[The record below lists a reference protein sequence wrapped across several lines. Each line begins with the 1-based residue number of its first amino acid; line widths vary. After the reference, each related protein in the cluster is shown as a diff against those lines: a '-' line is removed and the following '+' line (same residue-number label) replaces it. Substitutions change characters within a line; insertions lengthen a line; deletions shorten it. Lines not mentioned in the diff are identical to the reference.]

1 MPQASKKVAELDSP
15 ELESKGRGTNSKAHN
30 LQNNP
35 SLELIKIT
43 LFVSLYLVMTEGTK
57 KPFSV
62 REIREEFPALRQL
75 IYNKN
80 LIYFD
85 NGATSQ
91 KPQVVLDAINR
102 YYSKDN
108 ANIHRGV
115 HFMSQKATNEYEESR
130 KIIQKYIN
138 AKKSEEIIFTKG
150 TTDGINLVAYSFGE
164 LLSAGDE
171 IIITAMEHHSNIVP
185 WQMLCQRKN
194 LTLRVVPINKKGELI
209 MDEFDKLL
217 NSKTKLV
224 AVTQISNTLG
234 TINPVKEIAQKAHA
248 VGAKILVDGAQSIQ
262 HMPIDVKD
270 MDCDFFVFSGH
281 KVFGPTGI
289 GVLYGKEDLL
299 DRMPPYQ
306 GGGDMIARVTF
317 ERTTYNE
324 LPFKFEAGTPHI
336 AGGICLGEA
345 IKFLSGLDIDAIQKH
360 EKELAEYAQ
369 DMLDTFEGMQI
380 IGEAKKKTSVV
391 SFVMEDIHPFDI
403 GTLLDKQ
410 GIAVRTGHHCTQP
423 LMDFFGIPGTV
434 RASFAFYNT
443 KQEVDTF
450 IEAVEK
456 SINMLK

>member
-1 MPQASKKVAELDSP
+1 
-15 ELESKGRGTNSKAHN
+15 
-30 LQNNP
+30 
-35 SLELIKIT
+35 
-43 LFVSLYLVMTEGTK
+43 MTEGTK
-57 KPFSV
+57 KQFNV
-62 REIREEFPALRQL
+62 REIREQFPALRQL

-91 KPQVVLDAINR
+91 KPQVVLDAINN

-115 HFMSQKATNEYEESR
+115 HYMSQKATTEYETAR
-130 KIIQKYIN
+130 KTIQTYLH

-150 TTDGINLVAYSFGE
+150 TTDGINLVAYSYGE

-171 IIITAMEHHSNIVP
+171 ILITAMEHHSNIVP
-185 WQMLCQRKN
+185 WQMLCERKN
-194 LTLRVVPINKKGELI
+194 LTLRVAPINKKGELI
-209 MDEFDKLL
+209 LEEFDKLL
-217 NSKTKLV
+217 STKTKLV
-224 AVTQISNTLG
+224 AVTHISNTLG
-234 TINPVKEIAQKAHA
+234 TINPIKELIQKAHA
-248 VGAKILVDGAQSIQ
+248 VGAKVLVDGAQSIQ
-262 HMPIDVKD
+262 HMPIDVID

-289 GVLYGKEDLL
+289 GVLYGKEALL
-299 DRMPPYQ
+299 DKMPPYQ
-306 GGGDMIARVTF
+306 GGGDMIAKVTF

-336 AGGICLGEA
+336 AGGICLGKAFE
-345 IKFLSGLDIDAIQKH
+345 FLSTIDMVAVQQY

-369 DMLDTFEGMQI
+369 DLLDTFEGMRI

-391 SFVMEDIHPFDI
+391 SFVMDGIHPFDI

-423 LMDFFGIPGTV
+423 LMDFYGIPGTV

-443 KQEVDTF
+443 RQEVDTF
-450 IEAVEK
+450 IAAVER

>member
-1 MPQASKKVAELDSP
+1 
-15 ELESKGRGTNSKAHN
+15 
-30 LQNNP
+30 
-35 SLELIKIT
+35 
-43 LFVSLYLVMTEGTK
+43 MTEGTQ
-57 KPFSV
+57 KPFIV
-62 REIREEFPALRQL
+62 REIREEFPALRQQV
-75 IYNKN
+75 YGKN

-91 KPQVVLDAINR
+91 KPQVVLDAINK

-115 HFMSQKATNEYEESR
+115 HFMSQRATTEFEEAR
-130 KIIQKYIN
+130 KIIQRYIK
-138 AKKSEEIIFTKG
+138 ARKSEEVIFTKG
-150 TTDGINLVAYSFGE
+150 TTDSINLVAFSFGE
-164 LLSAGDE
+164 LLKEGDE
-171 IIITAMEHHSNIVP
+171 ILITAMEHHSNIVP
-185 WQMLCQRKN
+185 WQMLCERKN
-194 LTLRVVPINKKGELI
+194 LKLRVAPINKKGELI
-209 MDEFDKLL
+209 MEEFDKLL
-217 NSKTKLV
+217 NDRTKLV
-224 AVTQISNTLG
+224 SITHISNTLG

-270 MDCDFFVFSGH
+270 LDCDFFVFSSH

-299 DRMPPYQ
+299 DKMPPYQ
-306 GGGDMIARVTF
+306 GGGDMISKVTF

-345 IKFLSGLDIDAIQKH
+345 IKFLSELDINAIQRH

-369 DMLDTFEGMQI
+369 DMLDTFEGMRI
-380 IGEAKKKTSVV
+380 IGEAKHKTSVV
-391 SFVMEDIHPFDI
+391 SFVVDGIHPFDL

-443 KQEVDTF
+443 RQEIDTF
-450 IEAVEK
+450 IAAVEK
-456 SINMLK
+456 SIGMLR